1 MFGVLCVL
9 AVLGVALKMGEVFN
23 QSNTTPQTSPTAVP
37 APVVAAPPEP
47 VTTYS
52 AEYLKAHPQA
62 GNDTPVMPPLDWR
75 EQEKATWRGKQVPQL
90 SASKFRRTTAQ
101 RAVAD
106 FVNAWKAKDYKHMT
120 AATQVSWRKGQ
131 VKPAQT
137 LKNWF
142 DLTTVHGARI
152 VSTET
157 SGEDGRRVTVDVYCN
172 MPQSDPTIEQHEF
185 MVIRESEDGSPSP
198 SGKWG
203 VNPSSVLRTM
213 STRPMK

>member
-23 QSNTTPQTSPTAVP
+23 PPNTTSQTSPTAVP

-62 GNDTPVMPPLDWR
+62 DNDTPVMPPLNWR
-75 EQEKATWRGKQVPQL
+75 EQEKAAWKGKQVPQL
-90 SASKFRRTTAQ
+90 SASKFGRTTAQ

-106 FVNAWKAKDYKHMT
+106 FVNAWKAKDYRRMT
-120 AATQVSWRKGQ
+120 AATQVSWRSEQ
-131 VKPAQT
+131 ANPAQT
-137 LKNWF
+137 LENWF
-142 DLTTVHGARI
+142 GLTTVRGARI
-152 VSTET
+152 LRTEP

-172 MPQSDPTIEQHEF
+172 LPQGEPTIEQHEF
-185 MVIRESEDGSPSP
+185 LVMREGEGGSPSP

-203 VNPSSVLRTM
+203 VNPASVLRTV
-213 STRPMK
+213 STRPF